1 MKKQLKSAFTLVE
14 VVVAMAIFTMV
25 LGATLLIY
33 QHSLQSWSRTD
44 SATTVQ
50 ENMRLVLD
58 RMTRELRTAVSIEEA
73 AVVNGQTRISF
84 QTYISQ
90 NNQLVMKNITYY
102 HDPTSQQIYRKVD
115 AGSPNPLAENIT
127 GMELY
132 YYDQAQSLLG
142 QNTVS
147 PGDLKKVKSI
157 RLIIRGEKGRRGQL
171 NYTPPLTFTS
181 TVTLRVPGR

>member
-1 MKKQLKSAFTLVE
+1 MKKRSKSAFTLVE

-73 AVVNGQTRISF
+73 AVEDGRTKISF

-90 NNQLVMKNITYY
+90 NNQPVLKTITYY
-102 HDPTSQQIYRKVD
+102 HDPASQQVYRSVST
-115 AGSPNPLAENIT
+115 GSPNPLAGNIS
-127 GMELY
+127 GLELFY
-132 YYDQAQSLLG
+132 YNQAQALLG
-142 QNTVS
+142 RNTVS
-147 PGDLKKVKSI
+147 PGDLSKISLI
-157 RLIIRGEKGRRGQL
+157 RLTIRGEKGRRGQL
-171 NYTPPLTFTS
+171 NYTAPLS
-181 TVTLRVPGR
+181 LSSSVTLRATDR

>member
-1 MKKQLKSAFTLVE
+1 MKKRSQSAFTLVE

-33 QHSLQSWSRTD
+33 QHSLQSWARTD

-50 ENMRLVLD
+50 ENLRLVLD

-73 AVVNGQTRISF
+73 AVVNGQTTISF

-90 NNQLVMKNITYY
+90 NNVPVLKTITYY
-102 HDPTSQQIYRKVD
+102 HDPTSQQIYRSVGT
-115 AGSPNPLAENIT
+115 GSPNPLAEDIS
-127 GMELY
+127 GLELF
-132 YYDQAQSLLG
+132 YYDQDQSLLG
-142 QNTVS
+142 QNNVL
-147 PGDLKKVKSI
+147 PGDLNKIKFI
-157 RLIIRGEKGRRGQL
+157 RLTIRGEKGRRGQL

-181 TVTLRVPGR
+181 TVTLRVPSR